1 MPGTYIPQCQADGSF
16 VPKQCERATGYCWC
30 VNENGGKIPGTHSP
44 PGRAELKC
52 SSKGDPF
59 RYNLLG
65 VTCSET
71 WSIANSKA
79 CVSLHLLSILVY
91 IWTS

>member
-16 VPKQCERATGYCWC
+16 EPKQCERATGYCWC

-59 RYNLLG
+59 FYNLLG
-65 VTCSET
+65 VTCLET
-71 WSIANSKA
+71 WSIAF
-79 CVSLHLLSILVY
+79 SLAYLCIYHLLVY
-91 IWTS
+91 TWTS